1 MNLLACTLDHC
12 EHRTTRVTARDAH
25 LDQIVTAS
33 RLRLRA
39 AQQAKE
45 AERLRN
51 DAMIRLV
58 KEDGLNAR
66 QAAEAIH
73 ARLLAAGFTDGQIA
87 DLGVSAWN
95 IRRILPAP
103 GAGG

>member
-1 MNLLACTLDHC
+1 MSAL
-12 EHRTTRVTARDAH
+12 DAH
-25 LDQIVTAS
+25 LDQVVQAS
-33 RLRLRA
+33 RLRLA
-39 AQQAKE
+39 AQQQRLE

-51 DAMIRLV
+51 DAMVRLV
-58 KEDGLNAR
+58 REDGLNAR
-66 QAAEAIH
+66 EAAEAIH